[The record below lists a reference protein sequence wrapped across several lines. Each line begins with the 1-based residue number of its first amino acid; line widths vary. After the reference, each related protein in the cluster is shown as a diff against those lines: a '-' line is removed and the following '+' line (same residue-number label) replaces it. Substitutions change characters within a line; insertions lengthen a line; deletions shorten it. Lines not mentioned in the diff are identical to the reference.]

1 MFTRFSLRD
10 YNFKLLITV
19 IIAMICGVVMIN
31 SADSSFTPKQT
42 IGIGLGVII
51 MIFVSLLNYDF
62 VCRFYR
68 VFFIINAVILLSV
81 IFFGVEVNYAKRWI
95 MIGGSGG
102 IQFQPSEFSKILMI
116 LFTATFLD
124 KLKEDN
130 KINTLKGLCLFV
142 LLIGL
147 SLALIAVE
155 PDLSTTLCLAMVL
168 VTMLYLS
175 GLSYKIIGIALLVFV
190 PLAGSFLWYIQRPN
204 QHLLRD
210 YQVNRIL
217 QFIYPGQYGSDYTQQ
232 NNSVMAIGSGQL
244 TGKGLNTST
253 IATVKDANFISEQQT
268 DFIFSVIGEELG
280 FVGSVII
287 IAILLLIVLQ
297 CSEKC
302 KRYKRH
308 ADCSRN
314 GLSDRI
320 PDIHQC
326 RCCNRCYTKH
336 RTTASVY
343 QLRAQF
349 PDQYL
354 DWNRSRA
361 KCQYAKNKL
370 LGKTIMLLKENR
382 T

>member
-190 PLAGSFLWYIQRPN
+190 PLAGSFLWYKHFNHRHSKGCKFHFGAADRLHFFCHRRRTWFRWKCN
-204 QHLLRD
+204 N
-210 YQVNRIL
+210 YCNSTV
-217 QFIYPGQYGSDYTQQ
+217 
-232 NNSVMAIGSGQL
+232 NSVTMYP
-244 TGKGLNTST
+244 
-253 IATVKDANFISEQQT
+253 
-268 DFIFSVIGEELG
+268 
-280 FVGSVII
+280 
-287 IAILLLIVLQ
+287 

-349 PDQYL
+349 PD
-354 DWNRSRA
+354 
-361 KCQYAKNKL
+361 
-370 LGKTIMLLKENR
+370 
-382 T
+382 

>member
-287 IAILLLIVLQ
+287 IAILL
-297 CSEKC
+297 
-302 KRYKRH
+302 
-308 ADCSRN
+308 
-314 GLSDRI
+314 
-320 PDIHQC
+320 
-326 RCCNRCYTKH
+326 
-336 RTTASVY
+336 
-343 QLRAQF
+343 
-349 PDQYL
+349 
-354 DWNRSRA
+354 
-361 KCQYAKNKL
+361 
-370 LGKTIMLLKENR
+370 
-382 T
+382 

>member
-1 MFTRFSLRD
+1 MFTRFSLKD
-10 YNFKLLITV
+10 YNFKLLISV
-19 IIAMICGVVMIN
+19 IVAMICGVVMIN
-31 SADSSFTPKQT
+31 SADSFFTLKQC
-42 IGIGLGVII
+42 IGVVLGIII
-51 MIFVSLLNYDF
+51 MVVVSFINYDF
-62 VCRFYR
+62 ICRFYR
-68 VFFIINAVILLSV
+68 VFFIINAVILLLV
-81 IFFGVEVNYAKRWI
+81 VFFGVEVNYAKRWI

-124 KLKEDN
+124 KMKED
-130 KINTLKGLCLFV
+130 KQINTFKGLCLFV

-175 GLSYKIIGIALLVFV
+175 GLSYKIIGIALLVFI

-297 CSEKC
+297 CI
-302 KRYKRH
+302 H
-308 ADCSRN
+308 VARN
-314 GLSDRI
+314 AKDTKGMLIAAGMGCLIAYQTFINVGVATGVIPNTGLPLPFISYGLS
-320 PDIHQC
+320 
-326 RCCNRCYTKH
+326 
-336 RTTASVY
+336 S
-343 QLRAQF
+343 
-349 PDQYL
+349 
-354 DWNRSRA
+354 
-361 KCQYAKNKL
+361 L
-370 LGKTIMLLKENR
+370 LSISIGIGVVLNVSMQKTSY
-382 T
+382 

>member
-1 MFTRFSLRD
+1 MFTRFSLKD

-19 IIAMICGVVMIN
+19 IIAMICGIVMIN
-31 SADSSFTPKQT
+31 SADSSFTFKQT
-42 IGIGLGVII
+42 IGVILGIII
-51 MIFVSLLNYDF
+51 MVFVSMLNYDF

-68 VFFIINAVILLSV
+68 VFFITNAVILLMV

-102 IQFQPSEFSKILMI
+102 IQFQPSEFSKMLMI
-116 LFTATFLD
+116 LFTAVLLD
-124 KLKEDN
+124 KLKEDK
-130 KINTLKGLCLFV
+130 KINTFKGICLFA
-142 LLIGL
+142 LLIGF

-155 PDLSTTLCLAMVL
+155 PDLSTTICLALVL
-168 VTMLYLS
+168 ITMLYLS

-190 PLAGSFLWYIQRPN
+190 PLAGSFLWYIQRPD
-204 QHLLRD
+204 QHLLRQ

-268 DFIFSVIGEELG
+268 DFIFSVIGEEIG

-297 CSEKC
+297 CIRIARKAEDTEGMLIATGVATLICFQTFINIGVATQILPNTGLPLPFVS
-302 KRYKRH
+302 Y
-308 ADCSRN
+308 
-314 GLSDRI
+314 GLS
-320 PDIHQC
+320 
-326 RCCNRCYTKH
+326 
-336 RTTASVY
+336 S
-343 QLRAQF
+343 
-349 PDQYL
+349 
-354 DWNRSRA
+354 
-361 KCQYAKNKL
+361 L
-370 LGKTIMLLKENR
+370 LSSCGGIGLVLNVGLHKKKY
-382 T
+382 